1 MKEKPKFMLIYRC
14 IKCGLESGY
23 TELDAPSCRYC
34 DESTEMTLVSKDPIT
49 PELMANRLK
58 TLADNMM
65 KNLQSAYETF
75 SDEEKQML
83 DAAEA
88 NAEKEA
94 EAELMDLMVHA
105 EKLKQMLSE
114 LNLKDPP
121 KEN

>member
-1 MKEKPKFMLIYRC
+1 MIYSC
-14 IKCGLESGY
+14 IKCGLDSGY

-34 DESTEMTLVSKDPIT
+34 DEITEMTLVSKDPLT

-65 KNLQSAYETF
+65 KNLESAYETF

-105 EKLKQMLSE
+105 EKLKQMLNE

-121 KEN
+121 SKN